1 MPEAI
6 LDSLGLPAFLRVV
19 VKKYQPPLATRGKS
33 EKQLHVN
40 TPARQGHGAGPI
52 SALGGVRIMYV
63 RK

>member
-33 EKQLHVN
+33 EKTAPREHPSQAGSWRQTDFSSGRRAYHVR
-40 TPARQGHGAGPI
+40 T
-52 SALGGVRIMYV
+52 
-63 RK
+63 